1 MTGKKAL
8 TERENFFI
16 AYNHKKPA
24 WVPNFYEAYAP
35 MGASVLNNQGD
46 YMKGGKDMFGAKWIC
61 TEDTG
66 WQAIPDPYEHVLEDI
81 TEWKKYIE
89 FPDLDAMDWEGAA
102 ARDLARVDRNEKVVA
117 CFGMEGNFNRLQSL
131 MGTCEALIAMLEE
144 PEAVYEFF
152 EAHTKF
158 KMKTI
163 EKIAYYYKP
172 DIYVNGDDVCSG
184 DGLFF
189 SKAMYDDLIK
199 PFEMML
205 GKTAV
210 NCGLILEHHVCGNA
224 EAIIPDIVETGA
236 TVWQTAQIMND
247 LNKIKADYGD
257 RLLIHGGWDS
267 TGPHNFEGASE
278 ESVRQATR
286 KAIDDYGKDGNF
298 ALFPIVMGDPAKP
311 DIARRRFWVCDECHK
326 YSEAMYR

>member
-1 MTGKKAL
+1 M

-16 AYNHKKPA
+16 AYNHGKPA
-24 WVPNFYEAYAP
+24 WVPNFYDAYAP

-46 YMKGGKDMFGAKWIC
+46 FMKGGKDMFGAKWIC

-66 WQAIPDPYEHVLEDI
+66 WQAIPDPYYHVFDDI
-81 TEWKKYIE
+81 TEWKKYIQ

-102 ARDLARVDRNEKVVA
+102 NRDLAGIDRNEKVVA

-144 PEAVYEFF
+144 PEAVYDFF
-152 EAHTKF
+152 KAYTKF
-158 KMKTI
+158 KCKTI
-163 EKIAYYYKP
+163 EKIAKYYQP

-189 SKAMYDDLIK
+189 SKSMYNDLIK

-205 GKTAV
+205 GKTAI
-210 NCGLILEHHVCGNA
+210 NCGLILEHHVCGKA
-224 EAIIPDIVETGA
+224 EAILPDIIETGA
-236 TVWQTAQIMND
+236 TIWQTAQIMND
-247 LNKIKADYGD
+247 LNKIKAEYGD

-267 TGPHNFEGASE
+267 TGPHNFYGCTEDM
-278 ESVRQATR
+278 VRAATR
-286 KAIDDYGKDGNF
+286 KALHDYARDGNF

-311 DIARRRFWVCDECHK
+311 DIASRRFWVCDECRK
-326 YSEAMYR
+326 YSEEMYK